1 MLEIL
6 IVLLALAFMGGTIA
20 YGRWEARHQKRVAAA
35 EMAFTRTLLA
45 KFAEPLGLE
54 TKDLPSIPESGIPS
68 APMLVGTYF
77 GHEVRIKPSCE
88 LYYSGEG
95 FSGDYPTGNYP
106 SVTVVVT
113 PPSDRRWRFPVLAQ
127 HPWHTKIFSNWK
139 NRYLREEKERLAAL
153 LPGAASTLTRLF
165 DPERRPLRV
174 TEASLAARSLSI
186 VAEYVAPPK
195 VRFEGRSFRIR
206 TDPVDLRH
214 ILDDI
219 LVVADALPSEP
230 D

>member
-6 IVLLALAFMGGTIA
+6 IVLLALALIVGIGVSAHWDVRRQM
-20 YGRWEARHQKRVAAA
+20 RVAAA
-35 EMAFTRTLLA
+35 EMAFTRTLLG
-45 KFAEPLGLE
+45 KLAEPLGL
-54 TKDLPSIPESGIPS
+54 TITDLPPESGIPS
-68 APMLVGTYF
+68 TPMLIGTYL
-77 GHEVRIKPSCE
+77 GHEVRIKPTFTQ
-88 LYYSGEG
+88 YSGDG
-95 FSGDYPTGNYP
+95 FSVTYRDP

-113 PPSDRRWRFPVLAQ
+113 PLCDRYWRFPVLAQ
-127 HPWHTKIFSNWK
+127 HPWHTKIFSYWK
-139 NRYLREEKERLAAL
+139 SRYLREEKERLAAL
-153 LPGAASTLTRLF
+153 LPGAASTLRRLF

-219 LVVADALPSEP
+219 LVIADALPSEP